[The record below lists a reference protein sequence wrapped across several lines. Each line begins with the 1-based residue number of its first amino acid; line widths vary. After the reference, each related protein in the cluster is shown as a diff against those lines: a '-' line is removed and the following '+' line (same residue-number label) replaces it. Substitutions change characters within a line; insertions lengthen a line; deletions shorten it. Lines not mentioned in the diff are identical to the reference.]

1 VEHKSDKTLGTIVA
15 KSYDD
20 ADRGRGELRGKVIA
34 QLQTVHAL
42 KSSALRMFGPMLAD
56 VRRQKDSQA
65 LPEVHDLLERMA
77 SAFGGHEEA
86 TRDHEHRARARLRAL
101 GAGTSKPREAALGT
115 AAVMR
120 GHLGRIGGQNHG
132 AAARDAFVFEHLE
145 IASWELLEHLAE
157 RVADSETAELAR
169 SCRGDD
175 DDMAA
180 LIRQNFPNVLSL
192 MLASEGLP
200 TMREVEEPIQKE
212 EHGRE
217 VSAEN
222 HSRGSEALGGPT
234 GVSVQDAAR
243 LHADGEAVVLDVRDS
258 PEWEAGHIPDALW
271 IPMDEVEGRRDE
283 LPRDRRVVTVC
294 RSGKRSGTVAA
305 GLRERGYEAD
315 NIRGGMETW
324 REAGLPMEPVDGY
337 VA

>member
-1 VEHKSDKTLGTIVA
+1 MEHKADKTLGTIVA

-65 LPEVHDLLERMA
+65 LPEVHDLLERMV

-86 TRDHEHRARARLRAL
+86 TRDHEHRVRARLRAL
-101 GAGTSKPREAALGT
+101 GAGTSKAREAGLGT

-157 RVADSETAELAR
+157 RTADSETAELAR

-180 LIRQNFPNVLSL
+180 LIRRNFPNVLSL

-212 EHGRE
+212 EHGR
-217 VSAEN
+217 A
-222 HSRGSEALGGPT
+222 
-234 GVSVQDAAR
+234 
-243 LHADGEAVVLDVRDS
+243 S

-271 IPMDEVEGRRDE
+271 IPMDEVEDRRDE

-324 REAGLPMEPVDGY
+324 REAGLPMEPADGY